1 VGPAAKDPW
10 LGWAAL
16 VVPGLATAATLRFT
30 AGLSF
35 VNRVAIAVAVALV
48 AYAVVHVVIKGL
60 PRR

>member
-16 VVPGLATAATLRFT
+16 VVPGFATAVTLRFT
-30 AGLSF
+30 AGLPF
-35 VNRVAIAVAVALV
+35 VNRVGIAVAVALV
-48 AYAVVHVVIKGL
+48 VYAVVHVVIKGL